1 MNFDNIKTIVSG
13 VREKDLELDPINKT
27 IIFYFMLG
35 MPGLGKTNIL
45 ENLQKQ
51 LSIFDC

>member
-1 MNFDNIKTIVSG
+1 
-13 VREKDLELDPINKT
+13 
-27 IIFYFMLG
+27 MLG

-51 LSIFDC
+51 YAALPLNKIEKQVVALQKELIDLGLPK